1 MPLCTSTGDGRRS
14 GIGWLIDYDHNQ
26 LVSLLLK
33 CSWSSDLIDHL
44 KSMPESRIFNVGFD
58 LVSGN
63 LVPNHV
69 NATLVGLVDGGV
81 LVNFAYVDPQ
91 SSPLIEGEN
100 DNEGNQILLARPFV
114 RISLSYRSAR
124 NLLDQLKQN
133 LDSIGE
139 LKNSN
144 IPDESNLDIEEALD
158 IEEVLEDV

>member
-1 MPLCTSTGDGRRS
+1 
-14 GIGWLIDYDHNQ
+14 
-26 LVSLLLK
+26 
-33 CSWSSDLIDHL
+33 
-44 KSMPESRIFNVGFD
+44 MPESRIFNVGFD